1 MAEERKCNEQGCSGD
16 CSSCNKASNAIPK
29 EAGNQYSN
37 VKKVIGIVSGK
48 GGVGKSLVC
57 GMLATLMN
65 RRGYTVGIM
74 DADITG
80 PSIPQM
86 FGIHG
91 SAYQNELGLL
101 PAASKN
107 DIRVMSINLL
117 LEKEDAPV
125 VWRGPV
131 IGGVVKQFWNDVV
144 WGECDYM
151 FIDMPPGTGDVPLTV
166 YQSLPLDGIIIVTSP
181 QDLVSLIVKKAY
193 NMAELMNVPVLG
205 IVENMSYA
213 LCPDCG
219 KKFYVFG
226 DGKTN
231 KVAEELGIPLLAQLP
246 INPDFANQCDKGVI
260 ELFEG
265 DFLDGAADAIEKL

>member
-16 CSSCNKASNAIPK
+16 CSSCNKAGNAIPK

-107 DIRVMSINLL
+107 DIRVI
-117 LEKEDAPV
+117 EQIATEE
-125 VWRGPV
+125 
-131 IGGVVKQFWNDVV
+131 IGMVKSNRVESKYISV
-144 WGECDYM
+144 AAGER
-151 FIDMPPGTGDVPLTV
+151 VA
-166 YQSLPLDGIIIVTSP
+166 LPE
-181 QDLVSLIVKKAY
+181 A
-193 NMAELMNVPVLG
+193 A
-205 IVENMSYA
+205 
-213 LCPDCG
+213 
-219 KKFYVFG
+219 
-226 DGKTN
+226 
-231 KVAEELGIPLLAQLP
+231 AEEESGVFTTLLS
-246 INPDFANQCDKGVI
+246 
-260 ELFEG
+260 
-265 DFLDGAADAIEKL
+265 AAGSNWEKIMEYID